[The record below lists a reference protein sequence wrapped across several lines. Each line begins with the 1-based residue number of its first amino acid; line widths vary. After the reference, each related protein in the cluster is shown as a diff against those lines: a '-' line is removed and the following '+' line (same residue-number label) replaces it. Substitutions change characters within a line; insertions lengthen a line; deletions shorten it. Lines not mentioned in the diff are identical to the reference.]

1 MARTNASQ
9 GSRSSSGRRPAA
21 RTPKNAGSG
30 GFAGAARPYLTVD
43 VAMLGLIDDG
53 SGGWALSVLE
63 VKRDGGG
70 WILPGVLVGEG
81 ERLAAAASRAL
92 AEAAG
97 LPGVPPASARQLR
110 VLDAP
115 DRDDRGWVM
124 SVGHVV
130 VATDEQWE
138 GRGPSTRVVAASSPG
153 RLPYGHGEIVAA
165 AVADLQARYAA
176 APDPDGLLG
185 DSFTLRDL
193 RLVHEAIAGHELQR
207 DTFRRSM
214 EPMLAS
220 TGDVLVGGRGRP
232 AELFTR
238 A

>member
-1 MARTNASQ
+1 MARTSASQ
-9 GSRSSSGRRPAA
+9 GSRSSGGRRPAA
-21 RTPKNAGSG
+21 KTPRNTGSG
-30 GFAGAARPYLTVD
+30 ALSGQARPYLAVD
-43 VAMLGLIDDG
+43 VAVLGLVDDG
-53 SGGWALSVLE
+53 SGAWTVGVLE

-70 WILPGVLVGEG
+70 WILPGVLVDEG

-92 AEAAG
+92 AETAG
-97 LPGVPPASARQLR
+97 LSGVPASAARQLH

-115 DRDDRGWVM
+115 DRDDRGWVV

-138 GRGPSTRVVAASSPG
+138 DRGATTRVVSASSPG

-185 DSFTLRDL
+185 DAFSLRDL
-193 RLVHEAIAGHELQR
+193 RLVHEAVAGQELQR
-207 DTFRRSM
+207 DTFRRAM
-214 EPMLAS
+214 EPMLVS